1 MSDTIRSLVFSVV
14 LCLVCGTLL
23 ATASG
28 GLKEIQQ
35 KNMTIDKRANILK
48 SVGLLAVDRKYTGTE
63 INHLFE
69 KSISRLVVDSNGNV
83 IPDTKE
89 ALPEDHK
96 ELPIYL
102 YTDANQKVAA
112 YILPID
118 TRGLWGKIH
127 GYLALENDGATI
139 KGFTI
144 YQHSETPGLGGEIE
158 QSWFQRNFVGKK
170 IVDPQGDFV
179 SIAIAKGKVE
189 SSVPMDRRVNY
200 VDGIS
205 GATMTGK
212 FLTQGLRDILTSY
225 EGVSIT
231 FRNTKA
237 YCKDNKK
244 TPWCRQ

>member
-1 MSDTIRSLVFSVV
+1 MFDTLRSLVFSVV

-23 ATASG
+23 AAASG

-35 KNMTIDKRANILK
+35 KNMTIDKRTNILK
-48 SVGLLAVDRKYTGTE
+48 SVGLVDTGKKYTGGE
-63 INHLFE
+63 INRIFD
-69 KSISRLVVDSNGNV
+69 KYISRLVVDGNGNV
-83 IPDTKE
+83 ISDAE
-89 ALPEDHK
+89 ADLPEDRK

-102 YTDANQKVAA
+102 YTDDNENVEA

-127 GYLALENDGATI
+127 GYLALKNDGATI
-139 KGFTI
+139 AGFTI

-158 QSWFQRNFVGKK
+158 QNWFQRNFVGKK

-179 SIAIAKGKVE
+179 SISVAKGKVAD
-189 SSVPMDRRVNY
+189 SVPTGRRGNY

-212 FLTQGLRDILTSY
+212 FLSQGLRDILTSY

-231 FRNTKA
+231 FRDTKA
-237 YCKDNKK
+237 YCKDNNK